1 MTVLELPLPLL
12 VMTIVGI
19 VAFAASGAVAGAR
32 AGMDWLGLST
42 LAAVTAIGGGTLRD
56 LLMSETPGWLVDF
69 WPTVSLIAIT
79 VVVVWIAARVFPWQR
94 HTTWMG
100 RVFIFT
106 DAVGLAAFTIVGTD
120 IALDAGF
127 SAGPA
132 VVLGVI
138 SGIAG
143 GIIRDLLA
151 GNRIS
156 IFDGEVYALAAVAGS
171 VAFLLTQSFGDW
183 VPFLVGVSVTLIIR
197 LGAVTLGWQVPTLPT
212 QVLDTRDD

>member
-1 MTVLELPLPLL
+1 MLELPLPLL
-12 VMTIVGI
+12 IMTVVGI

-32 AGMDWLGLST
+32 AGMDWLGVST

-56 LLMSETPGWLVDF
+56 LLITETPGWLVDF
-69 WPTVSLIAIT
+69 WPTVILIAIT

-94 HTTWMG
+94 HRAWMG
-100 RVFIFT
+100 HVFLFT
-106 DAVGLAAFTIVGTD
+106 DAIGLAAFTIVGTD
-120 IALDAGF
+120 IARDAGF
-127 SAGPA
+127 SYGPA

-143 GIIRDLLA
+143 GIIRDIIA
-151 GNRIS
+151 GIRIS

-212 QVLDTRDD
+212 QVSDARDD

>member
-1 MTVLELPLPLL
+1 MLELPLPLL
-12 VMTIVGI
+12 VMTVVGI

-32 AGMDWLGLST
+32 AGMDWLGVST

-56 LLMSETPGWLVDF
+56 LLITETPGWLVDF
-69 WPTVSLIAIT
+69 WPTVILIAIT

-94 HTTWMG
+94 HRAWMG
-100 RVFIFT
+100 HVFLFT
-106 DAVGLAAFTIVGTD
+106 DAIGLAAFTIVGTD
-120 IALDAGF
+120 IARDAGF
-127 SAGPA
+127 SYGPA

-143 GIIRDLLA
+143 GIIRDIIA
-151 GNRIS
+151 GIRIS

-212 QVLDTRDD
+212 QVSDARDD

>member
-1 MTVLELPLPLL
+1 MTV
-12 VMTIVGI
+12 VGI

-32 AGMDWLGLST
+32 AGMDWLGVST

-56 LLMSETPGWLVDF
+56 LLITETPGWLVDF
-69 WPTVSLIAIT
+69 WPTVILIAIT

-94 HTTWMG
+94 HRAWMG
-100 RVFIFT
+100 HVFLFT
-106 DAVGLAAFTIVGTD
+106 DAIGLAAFTIVGTD
-120 IALDAGF
+120 IARDAGF
-127 SAGPA
+127 SYGPA

-143 GIIRDLLA
+143 GIIRDIIA
-151 GNRIS
+151 GIRIS

-212 QVLDTRDD
+212 QVSDARDD

>member
-1 MTVLELPLPLL
+1 VLELPLPLL
-12 VMTIVGI
+12 IMTVVGI

-32 AGMDWLGLST
+32 AGMDWLGVST

-56 LLMSETPGWLVDF
+56 LLITETPGWLVDF
-69 WPTVSLIAIT
+69 WPTVILIAIT

-94 HTTWMG
+94 HRAWMG
-100 RVFIFT
+100 HVFLFT
-106 DAVGLAAFTIVGTD
+106 DAIGLAAFTIVGTD
-120 IALDAGF
+120 IARDAGF
-127 SAGPA
+127 SYGPA

-143 GIIRDLLA
+143 GIIRDIIA
-151 GNRIS
+151 GIRIS

-212 QVLDTRDD
+212 QVSDARDD

>member
-1 MTVLELPLPLL
+1 MLELPLPLL

-32 AGMDWLGLST
+32 AGMDWLGVST

-56 LLMSETPGWLVDF
+56 LLMVQTPGWLIDF
-69 WPTVSLIAIT
+69 WPTITLIAIT
-79 VVVVWIAARVFPWQR
+79 VIVVWIAARVFPWQR

-106 DAVGLAAFTIVGTD
+106 DAIGLAAFTIVGTD
-120 IALDAGF
+120 IARDAGF
-127 SAGPA
+127 PAGPA

-138 SGIAG
+138 SGIGG
-143 GIIRDLLA
+143 GIIRDVLA
-151 GNRIS
+151 GKRIS

-171 VAFLLTQSFGDW
+171 VAFILTESFGEW
-183 VPFLVGVSVTLIIR
+183 IPFIVGVSITLVIR
-197 LGAVTLGWQVPTLPT
+197 LGAVALGWQVPTLPT
-212 QVLDTRDD
+212 YSPHSREN